1 MLVTISPEMEA
12 LIGRRLKSGV
22 FRTPE
27 AVLLDALISQDS
39 QAVSEKKVRA
49 FESALHIL
57 GEEAFWRGVQQTY
70 GEIAG
75 SPNDVMVYQQEIADW
90 VKTMPKR

>member
-1 MLVTISPEMEA
+1 MFVTISPEMEA
-12 LIGRRLKSGV
+12 LIGKRLNSGP

-27 AVLLDALISQDS
+27 EVLLGALILQDS
-39 QAVSEKKVRA
+39 QAASESKSRA
-49 FESALHIL
+49 VNRALHLL

-75 SPNDVMVYQQEIADW
+75 SPNDVLVYQQEIADW
-90 VKTMPKR
+90 VKTMRKR